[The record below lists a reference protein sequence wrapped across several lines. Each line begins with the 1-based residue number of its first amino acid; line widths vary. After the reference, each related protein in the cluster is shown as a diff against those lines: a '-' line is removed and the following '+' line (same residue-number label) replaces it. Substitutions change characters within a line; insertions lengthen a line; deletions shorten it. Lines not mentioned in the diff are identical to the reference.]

1 MAIRLYHLALEM
13 RVQSSDLMKTL
24 RGRGVQI
31 PSVMTVLD
39 DEKAAQ
45 ARRVASGEETVS
57 IPSARRPGDALEI
70 KLPPPVVPAPA
81 RPVRPAAS
89 GRGGARGAPSRP
101 GAPGRPG
108 SGPHQPRKGIRIFR
122 QKDTRER
129 RTVDKQRGEDIY
141 AGRTIPVVV
150 PVAIK
155 EFSQQI
161 GVKSN
166 QLLVH
171 LMRQGIMAT
180 QNTNLDEDTVL
191 VLAEQ
196 FNRTVEILAAKN
208 VEDELSQLIETT
220 DAATDTANTATRPP
234 VVAVLGHVD
243 HGKTSLLD
251 YIRKTRVTAG
261 EAGGITQ
268 HIGAYTV
275 DVDGDPDRKITFLDT
290 PGHEAFTAMR
300 ARGAKVT
307 DIVILIV
314 AADDGVMPQ
323 TEEAL
328 NHARAAEVPIIVA
341 INKCDLPQANAEK
354 ARQQLSGLNL
364 APEEWGGT
372 TAMIEVSAHSGQ
384 GIPELLERI
393 SLEAELLDL
402 KGTPNKPAEGFVV
415 EASKQTG
422 RGIVATLLVKDGTLK
437 RGDLVLTGSCQGR
450 VKAMTD
456 DTGKQVKTAP
466 PSTAVELT
474 GLDEVPEAGWRFQ
487 VIKDKNLAKKVA
499 TDRQQRQR
507 ESDLASKTGSPM
519 ERLMDRLGATD
530 KRELRLVLKADVK
543 GSVEAIRAKLEKL
556 SNDDVKIKLLHTA
569 VGGINESDIL
579 LAEASGAMV
588 LGFHVVADAKAR
600 QAADK
605 AGVQMRLYQ
614 IIYELLADMKGA
626 VEGLLPTDMKET
638 VTGHAEIR
646 QIFVYRKSK
655 IGGCMVTDGNGR
667 RDSKVRLVR
676 DGRVVFDDGE
686 LESLRR
692 FKDDAKEVREGYEC
706 GIKIAGYEDI
716 KEGDLIE
723 FYDVEE
729 VRRTLE

>member
-1 MAIRLYHLALEM
+1 MAIRLYHLAYELHM
-13 RVQSSDLMKTL
+13 QSSDLLKKL
-24 RGRGVQI
+24 RSRGVSL
-31 PSVMTVLD
+31 PSVMTVLN

-45 ARRVASGEETVS
+45 ARRVLAGEETVAA
-57 IPSARRPGDALEI
+57 PQAPKPGDALEI
-70 KLPPPVVPAPA
+70 KLPPPIVPAPA
-81 RPVRPAAS
+81 RPARPATPARGRGAAS
-89 GRGGARGAPSRP
+89 GRGGAPARP
-101 GAPGRPG
+101 GA
-108 SGPHQPRKGIRIFR
+108 GPHQPRKGIRIFR
-122 QKDTRER
+122 QKETRER
-129 RTVDKQRGEDIY
+129 KAADRQRGEEIY
-141 AGRTIPVVV
+141 AGRTIPITV
-150 PVAIK
+150 PITLK

-171 LMRQGIMAT
+171 LMRQGVMAT
-180 QNTNLDEDTVL
+180 QNTTLDEDTVM
-191 VLAEQ
+191 VLGES
-196 FNRTVEILAAKN
+196 FNRTIELQSAKN
-208 VEDELSQLIETT
+208 VEDELSQLLET
-220 DAATDTANTATRPP
+220 AGATEEGTEKTTRPP

-251 YIRKTRVTAG
+251 HIRTARVTAG

-275 DVDGDPDRKITFLDT
+275 ELEGDRKITFLDT

-341 INKCDLPQANAEK
+341 INKCDLPQANPEK
-354 ARQQLSGLNL
+354 ARQQLSALNL

-384 GIPELLERI
+384 GVPELLERI

-402 KGTPNKPAEGFVV
+402 QGVEDKAAEGFVV

-422 RGIVATLLVKDGTLK
+422 RGVVATLLVKDGTLN
-437 RGDLVLTGSCQGR
+437 RGDLVLTGACQGR
-450 VKAMTD
+450 VKSMTD
-456 DTGKQVKTAP
+456 DRGTQVKAAP
-466 PSTAVELT
+466 PSSAVEVT

-487 VIKDKNLAKKVA
+487 VIQNKDLAKKVA
-499 TDRQQRQR
+499 VDRQQRQR
-507 ESDLASKTGSPM
+507 EQDLASKAGSPM
-519 ERLMDRLGATD
+519 ERLMDRLGSAET
-530 KRELRLVLKADVK
+530 RELRLVLKADVK
-543 GSVEAIRAKLEKL
+543 GSVEAIRAKVEQL
-556 SNDDVKIKLLHTA
+556 SNDDVKVKLLHAA
-569 VGGINESDIL
+569 VGAINESDIL
-579 LAEASGAMV
+579 LAEASGAMI
-588 LGFHVVADAKAR
+588 LGFHVIADAKSR
-600 QAADK
+600 QAAEK
-605 AGVQMRLYQ
+605 AGVTIRLYQ
-614 IIYELLADMKGA
+614 IIYELLGDIKGA
-626 VEGLLPTDMKET
+626 VEGLLPTDTRET

-655 IGGCMVTDGNGR
+655 IAGCMVTDGNGR

-676 DGRVVFDDGE
+676 DGRVIYDNGE
-686 LESLRR
+686 LESLKR

-706 GIKIAGYEDI
+706 GLKIAGYEDI
-716 KEGDLIE
+716 KEGDIVE
-723 FYDVEE
+723 FYDLEE

>member
-1 MAIRLYHLALEM
+1 M
-13 RVQSSDLMKTL
+13 QSSDLLKKL
-24 RGRGVQI
+24 RSRGVSL
-31 PSVMTVLD
+31 PSVMTVLN

-45 ARRVASGEETVS
+45 ARRVLAGEETVAA
-57 IPSARRPGDALEI
+57 PQAPKPGDALEI
-70 KLPPPVVPAPA
+70 KLPPPIVPAPA
-81 RPVRPAAS
+81 RPARPATPARGRGAAS
-89 GRGGARGAPSRP
+89 GRGGAPARP
-101 GAPGRPG
+101 GA
-108 SGPHQPRKGIRIFR
+108 GPHQPRKGIRIFR
-122 QKDTRER
+122 QKETRER
-129 RTVDKQRGEDIY
+129 KAADRQRGEEIY
-141 AGRTIPVVV
+141 AGRTIPITV
-150 PVAIK
+150 PITLK

-171 LMRQGIMAT
+171 LMRQGVMAT
-180 QNTNLDEDTVL
+180 QNTTLDEDTVM
-191 VLAEQ
+191 VLGES
-196 FNRTVEILAAKN
+196 FNRTIELQSAKN
-208 VEDELSQLIETT
+208 VEDELSQLLET
-220 DAATDTANTATRPP
+220 AGATEEGTEKTTRPP

-251 YIRKTRVTAG
+251 HIRTARVTAG

-275 DVDGDPDRKITFLDT
+275 ELEGDRKITFLDT

-341 INKCDLPQANAEK
+341 INKCDLPQANPEK
-354 ARQQLSGLNL
+354 ARQQLSALNL

-384 GIPELLERI
+384 GVPELLERI

-402 KGTPNKPAEGFVV
+402 QGVEDKAAEGFVV

-422 RGIVATLLVKDGTLK
+422 RGVVATLLVKDGTLN
-437 RGDLVLTGSCQGR
+437 RGDLVLTGACQGR
-450 VKAMTD
+450 VKSMTD
-456 DTGKQVKTAP
+456 DRGTQVKAAP
-466 PSTAVELT
+466 PSSAVEVT

-487 VIKDKNLAKKVA
+487 VIQNKDLAKKVA
-499 TDRQQRQR
+499 VDRQQRQR
-507 ESDLASKTGSPM
+507 EQDLASKAGSPM
-519 ERLMDRLGATD
+519 ERLMDRLGSAET
-530 KRELRLVLKADVK
+530 RELRLVLKADVK
-543 GSVEAIRAKLEKL
+543 GSVEAIRAKVEQL
-556 SNDDVKIKLLHTA
+556 SNDDVKVKLLHAA
-569 VGGINESDIL
+569 VGAINESDIL
-579 LAEASGAMV
+579 LAEASGAMI
-588 LGFHVVADAKAR
+588 LGFHVIADAKSR
-600 QAADK
+600 QAAEK
-605 AGVQMRLYQ
+605 AGVTIRLYQ
-614 IIYELLADMKGA
+614 IIYELLGDIKGA
-626 VEGLLPTDMKET
+626 VEGLLPTDTRET

-655 IGGCMVTDGNGR
+655 IAGCMVTDGNGR

-676 DGRVVFDDGE
+676 DGRVIYDNGE
-686 LESLRR
+686 LESLKR

-706 GIKIAGYEDI
+706 GLKIAGYEDI
-716 KEGDLIE
+716 KEGDIVE
-723 FYDVEE
+723 FYDLEE